1 MKRINKEEAFAML
14 NESPS
19 DLVIVEK
26 IDCDRKKHSDPEKRS
41 REEVKEMISDA
52 LEIEY
57 KDNDFFGM
65 YILHNEGKVID
76 TILFTQNT

>member
-1 MKRINKEEAFAML
+1 MRKINKEEAFAML
-14 NESPS
+14 NGSPS
-19 DLVIVEK
+19 NLVVVEK
-26 IDCDRKKHSDPEKRS
+26 IDCDRKKHSDSEKRS

-76 TILFTQNT
+76 TILFAQNT

>member
-76 TILFTQNT
+76 TILFMQNT

>member
-26 IDCDRKKHSDPEKRS
+26 IDCDRKKHSDSEKRS

-76 TILFTQNT
+76 TILFAQNT

>member
-1 MKRINKEEAFAML
+1 MKRINKEEAFAMV

>member
-19 DLVIVEK
+19 DLVMVEK